1 MGLPWSIFA
10 LEFYVIRRE
19 PTSKI
24 DHHGRMSKNAEPE
37 ISIFGRRLREARQRI
52 GMPQDKLGVEIGLDE
67 SSSSARISR
76 YETGKHEAPY
86 ATAQKLAKAL
96 GIPVAYLYCDD
107 DRLAELILKLG
118 IAKKKQVGEV
128 EAILA
133 DVQ

>member
-1 MGLPWSIFA
+1 
-10 LEFYVIRRE
+10 
-19 PTSKI
+19 
-24 DHHGRMSKNAEPE
+24 
-37 ISIFGRRLREARQRI
+37 
-52 GMPQDKLGVEIGLDE
+52 MPQDKLGVEIGLDE